1 MAMLRQE
8 KLNLISDL
16 LNFDLIK
23 NGILSVI
30 FADLAGNVLIEAH
43 NNGHSCD
50 AQSLASLAAGN
61 FIAVSTLLNYLE
73 DTELTLLFH
82 KGKSLSIHFK
92 KILNDYLLISI
103 FDKNISLGFLR
114 LKIEKLEPFLES
126 NLS

>member
-1 MAMLRQE
+1 MAMLREE
-8 KLNLISDL
+8 KFNLISDL

-23 NGILSVI
+23 NGVSSVI

-43 NNGHSCD
+43 NDGHRYD

-61 FIAVSTLLNYLE
+61 FLTVSTLLNYLE

-82 KGKSLSIHFK
+82 KGKSFSIHFK
-92 KILNDYLLISI
+92 KILNNYLLISI
-103 FDKNISLGFLR
+103 FDKDISLGFLR
-114 LKIEKLEPFLES
+114 LKIGKLEPFLES